1 MLAAVKSLTAEPTIR
16 GTADLDPHSWT
27 LPDGTE
33 AFKITITIK
42 MQYFVPNG
50 WRMAL
55 IFTQPIKKLEVWR
68 AKVIK
73 ISADKKT
80 YALKNMNFNPS
91 LKRRD
96 ELRMALVAYKVKK
109 RIKPGKIIVLFRGGN
124 VIPVLPTLP
133 PPTPST
139 PPPPMIK
146 MYQLKPHD
154 ESDSSFKMSIKY
166 EVQETVNNWRISLK
180 FTKNVS
186 TERFR
191 MVKAIIS
198 NVQKQP
204 TSDTFCLAPQ
214 PYNKNLRG
222 KSLLQLQLQCDKAKL
237 YEAAPN
243 AFFVFH
249 PDATKCEDFDL
260 PDSVPAPVMPQ
271 ESPAVVLTQQW
282 PPNNFKMKFDVQV
295 INSVR
300 GGWKMILKF
309 IKPVAQISNL
319 NAAKVAGKSKDLLTY
334 YIENFPGQIQY
345 ANLKQCEKI
354 PIELVGRL
362 VTSSEIASSPSE
374 KPLTASVKFV
384 RKEPEYA
391 EINTLGKCPNAS
403 R

>member
-1 MLAAVKSLTAEPTIR
+1 
-16 GTADLDPHSWT
+16 
-27 LPDGTE
+27 
-33 AFKITITIK
+33 
-42 MQYFVPNG
+42 
-50 WRMAL
+50 
-55 IFTQPIKKLEVWR
+55 
-68 AKVIK
+68 
-73 ISADKKT
+73 
-80 YALKNMNFNPS
+80 
-91 LKRRD
+91 
-96 ELRMALVAYKVKK
+96 
-109 RIKPGKIIVLFRGGN
+109 
-124 VIPVLPTLP
+124 
-133 PPTPST
+133 
-139 PPPPMIK
+139 MIK

-186 TERFR
+186 TQRFR

-222 KSLLQLQLQCDKAKL
+222 KSLLQLELQCDKAKL

-243 AFFVFH
+243 AFFAFH

-309 IKPVAQISNL
+309 TKPVAQISNL
-319 NAAKVAGKSKDLLTY
+319 NAAKVAGKSKDRLTY

-403 R
+403 L

>member
-1 MLAAVKSLTAEPTIR
+1 
-16 GTADLDPHSWT
+16 
-27 LPDGTE
+27 
-33 AFKITITIK
+33 
-42 MQYFVPNG
+42 
-50 WRMAL
+50 
-55 IFTQPIKKLEVWR
+55 
-68 AKVIK
+68 
-73 ISADKKT
+73 
-80 YALKNMNFNPS
+80 
-91 LKRRD
+91 
-96 ELRMALVAYKVKK
+96 
-109 RIKPGKIIVLFRGGN
+109 
-124 VIPVLPTLP
+124 
-133 PPTPST
+133 
-139 PPPPMIK
+139 MIK

-166 EVQETVNNWRISLK
+166 EVQQTVNNWRISLK
-180 FTKNVS
+180 FTKNVR
-186 TERFR
+186 TQRFR

-198 NVQKQP
+198 NVQKQR

-222 KSLLQLQLQCDKAKL
+222 KSLLQLELQCDKAKL

-271 ESPAVVLTQQW
+271 ESPAVILTQQW

-309 IKPVAQISNL
+309 TKPVAQISNL
-319 NAAKVAGKSKDLLTY
+319 NAAKVAGKSKDRLTY
-334 YIENFPGQIQY
+334 YIENSPGQIQY
-345 ANLKQCEKI
+345 ANLQQCQKI

-391 EINTLGKCPNAS
+391 EINTLGKCPTAS

>member
-1 MLAAVKSLTAEPTIR
+1 
-16 GTADLDPHSWT
+16 
-27 LPDGTE
+27 
-33 AFKITITIK
+33 
-42 MQYFVPNG
+42 
-50 WRMAL
+50 
-55 IFTQPIKKLEVWR
+55 
-68 AKVIK
+68 
-73 ISADKKT
+73 
-80 YALKNMNFNPS
+80 
-91 LKRRD
+91 
-96 ELRMALVAYKVKK
+96 
-109 RIKPGKIIVLFRGGN
+109 
-124 VIPVLPTLP
+124 
-133 PPTPST
+133 
-139 PPPPMIK
+139 MIK

-186 TERFR
+186 TQRFR

-222 KSLLQLQLQCDKAKL
+222 KSLLQLELQCDKAKL

-271 ESPAVVLTQQW
+271 ESPAVVMTQQW

-300 GGWKMILKF
+300 GGWKMILEF

-384 RKEPEYA
+384 RNEPEYA